1 MYSKIKIMT
10 AREFI
15 KKYFNKY
22 IGIEVLNKG
31 YFKNNVSTS
40 IINYSPSNDMANK
53 NFVVLNYRTH
63 KHRTRLFVLCLEEL
77 KDPGLF
83 KKYSV
88 LRRSN
93 LEGLYINTSEKI
105 ELFLDAKS
113 FDANEVLRN
122 MYLFGSIPS
131 ILDSIKID
139 EEEKKDEAVVSNP
152 TPVTNDD
159 ILNSILKNTV
169 TVTKVGDTK

>member
-1 MYSKIKIMT
+1 
-10 AREFI
+10 
-15 KKYFNKY
+15 
-22 IGIEVLNKG
+22 
-31 YFKNNVSTS
+31 
-40 IINYSPSNDMANK
+40 MANK
-53 NFVVLNYRTH
+53 NFVVLNHRTH

-113 FDANEVLRN
+113 FDAGEVLYN
-122 MYLFGSIPS
+122 MYLFGLMPS
-131 ILDSIKID
+131 ILNSIKID
-139 EEEKKDEAVVSNP
+139 EDEEDNEEEKKDEAAVANP
-152 TPVTNDD
+152 VPATNDD

-169 TVTKVGDTK
+169 TITKVGDKK